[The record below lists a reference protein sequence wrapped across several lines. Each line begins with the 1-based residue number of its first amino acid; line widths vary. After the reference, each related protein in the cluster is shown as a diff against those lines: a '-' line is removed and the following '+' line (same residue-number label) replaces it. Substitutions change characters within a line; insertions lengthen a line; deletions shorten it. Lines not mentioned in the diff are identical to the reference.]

1 MTTLVLASG
10 SPRRLD
16 LLRSIGLD
24 PVVRPADLDESVLP
38 GETPTVYVERLAR
51 EKAAAIAGP
60 VVLAADTTVA
70 IGGDILGKPADRADA
85 AAMLRRL
92 SGRTHHVHTGVAVR
106 AAGEMASIVV
116 TSAVHFAALT
126 DAELAWY
133 LDLSEPYDK
142 AGSYALQ
149 GAGAVFVRAVQ
160 GSTSGIIGLPL
171 AETTALLRAAGVTVA
186 GDVGGV
192 PLAGD

>member
-1 MTTLVLASG
+1 MTSLVLASG

-24 PVVRPADLDESVLP
+24 PVVRPADLDESVIP
-38 GETPTVYVERLAR
+38 GESPTVYVERLAR
-51 EKAAAIAGP
+51 EKAAAVAGA

-70 IGGDILGKPADRADA
+70 LDGDILGKPTDRADA

-106 AAGEMASIVV
+106 VATEVRSVV
-116 TSAVHFAALT
+116 VSSAVHFAELS

-133 LDLSEPYDK
+133 LDLPEPYDK
-142 AGSYALQ
+142 AGAYALQ
-149 GAGAVFVRAVQ
+149 GAGAAFVRAVE
-160 GSTSGIIGLPL
+160 GSTTGIIGLPL
-171 AETTALLRAAGVTVA
+171 AETVALLRLAGVAVA
-186 GDVGGV
+186 G
-192 PLAGD
+192 A